1 MYVLRTHL
9 SEWWLLAVLFA
20 HQPLLSVVFSYWKSE
35 LHLPVELNRA
45 HASENMWHLL
55 GYRSTF
61 EISSVFCFLWDQAR
75 HTSASKI
82 PYHTTTHSTT
92 TQMAGKFL
100 IPLPHS
106 WRLSWPTWTAGNRF
120 KSEGCQLI
128 KHTWTLWASRAGP
141 CAHSAS
147 ILSQLSSKMHHYIYT
162 AFIADIAHRQSSSL
176 MLRFASLLSCF
187 SWISWGVR

>member
-1 MYVLRTHL
+1 
-9 SEWWLLAVLFA
+9 
-20 HQPLLSVVFSYWKSE
+20 
-35 LHLPVELNRA
+35 
-45 HASENMWHLL
+45 MWHLL

-61 EISSVFCFLWDQAR
+61 EISRVFSFYEIRWGIHQPL
-75 HTSASKI
+75 I
-82 PYHTTTHSTT
+82 YHTIVPQRQL
-92 TQMAGKFL
+92 QMAEKFL

-128 KHTWTLWASRAGP
+128 KQTWTLWASRAGP

-176 MLRFASLLSCF
+176 ILINHSCGLHCCCPVF
-187 SWISWGVR
+187 LESAGVWGNYFFNHVVG